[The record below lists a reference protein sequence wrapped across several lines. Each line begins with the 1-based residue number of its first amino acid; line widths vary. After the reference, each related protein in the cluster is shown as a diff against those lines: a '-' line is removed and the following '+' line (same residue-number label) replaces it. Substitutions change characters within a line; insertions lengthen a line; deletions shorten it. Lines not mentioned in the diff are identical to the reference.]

1 MNLESKIEAILF
13 YKNEPLEI
21 KKLSGLLYEEEEK
34 VREALQNLGNSLNGR
49 GICLIET
56 EDEVSLATAPGTKDF
71 IEQIAVGEMSRE
83 IGKAGL
89 ETLSIILYNGPV
101 SRREIDY
108 IRGVNSTFIL
118 RNLCI
123 RGLIEKES
131 DSKDQRVI
139 RYKGSLSLLTHLGI
153 RGVKELPDFDLFKDK
168 ITAPTHLSP
177 DVTSGELVGVP
188 TESVG
193 KKETN
198 DAK

>member
-1 MNLESKIEAILF
+1 MQERGERKNMQTLESKIEAILF

-21 KKLSGLLYEEEEK
+21 KKLSSLLHEEEK
-34 VREALQNLGNSLNGR
+34 KIREALQNLGSSLNGR

-56 EDEVSLATAPGTKDF
+56 EDEVSLATAPETKDF
-71 IEQIAVGEMSRE
+71 IEQIAKDEMSRE

-101 SRREIDY
+101 SRREVDY

-139 RYKGSLSLLTHLGI
+139 RYKGSLSLLTHLAI
-153 RGVKELPDFDLFKDK
+153 KRVKELPDFDLFKDK
-168 ITAPTHLSP
+168 IT
-177 DVTSGELVGVP
+177 EI
-188 TESVG
+188 
-193 KKETN
+193 KTN
-198 DAK
+198 DGE